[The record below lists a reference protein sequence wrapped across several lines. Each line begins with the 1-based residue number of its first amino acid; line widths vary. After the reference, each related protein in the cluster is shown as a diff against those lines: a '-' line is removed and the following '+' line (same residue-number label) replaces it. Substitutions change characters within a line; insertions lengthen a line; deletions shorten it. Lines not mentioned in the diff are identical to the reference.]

1 MTLAAFEQ
9 KFHTSINMIQ
19 LPKHSQTDNITRY
32 AKFEMDDKDTWV
44 AIKRTTDLN
53 LINTWS
59 IPVQNG
65 TFKVNIIRK
74 IIFISAIFLN
84 FNL

>member
-19 LPKHSQTDNITRY
+19 LSKRSQTGNITRY

-74 IIFISAIFLN
+74 IIFISVIFLN